1 MCPLFQGVRACAQEG
16 PVLFVRCELAI
27 YRREIAF
34 KRGEHIAEQGGG
46 DGGDSSHT
54 SCACRLAL
62 PAAVQCASHRLA
74 ASQSAIVCQS
84 VVRSPASL
92 VSGHA
97 VRLQRPTCIFH
108 VVASAAT
115 PQLRGCARPLASPHA
130 HRLIRTSTGWH
141 ACPSAPGSLHL
152 TTHCLLFHTCT
163 HTHTHMH
170 TSVQAGRA
178 TPAVACSAAMWMEGP
193 SAAHILLPAPGT
205 LASSAPSLPASL
217 AHTYTHTN
225 LDGGNAPA
233 VTCSAVM
240 DGGIQRCPPSTI
252 TNGSMRHVRR
262 VSPSHSEY
270 RRHLHRAIERGGR
283 CGFVCKCARA
293 CAYL

>member
-27 YRREIAF
+27 YRHEIAF

-46 DGGDSSHT
+46 EGGDSSHT

-178 TPAVACSAAMWMEGP
+178 TPAVACSAAMWMDP
-193 SAAHILLPAPGT
+193 ALRTSCCPHLARLPVALP
-205 LASSAPSLPASL
+205 PSLPLSHTHTRTQTWMEATHLQSL
-217 AHTYTHTN
+217 A
-225 LDGGNAPA
+225 APSWMA
-233 VTCSAVM
+233 GSSAA
-240 DGGIQRCPPSTI
+240 RPPPSRTARCA
-252 TNGSMRHVRR
+252 TCAECHPRTASTG
-262 VSPSHSEY
+262 
-270 RRHLHRAIERGGR
+270 ATCTGR
-283 CGFVCKCARA
+283 
-293 CAYL
+293 